1 MNFLVVILPP
11 VCTARQWL
19 QKHPESGLIVEL
31 YVLYEFVGI
40 HNISISPEG
49 INHDAGY
56 YNLFLKICHV
66 CVRRCSMFW
75 NRTSIDSINQYYHGN
90 VVRAPL
96 PLRPVEGKGN
106 YAGSI

>member
-40 HNISISPEG
+40 HNISISLEG

-56 YNLFLKICHV
+56 YNLFSKFVMSV
-66 CVRRCSMFW
+66 CADARCSG
-75 NRTSIDSINQYYHGN
+75 TAQVSTPSISITT
-90 VVRAPL
+90 VTL
-96 PLRPVEGKGN
+96 
-106 YAGSI
+106 